1 MVAWIPRIRCPLRL
15 LLLSFDILIRFNSS
29 NSSECCNFQEVS
41 TESILEMVMQNP
53 VWLEF
58 LVM

>member
-41 TESILEMVMQNP
+41 TESIL
-53 VWLEF
+53 
-58 LVM
+58 